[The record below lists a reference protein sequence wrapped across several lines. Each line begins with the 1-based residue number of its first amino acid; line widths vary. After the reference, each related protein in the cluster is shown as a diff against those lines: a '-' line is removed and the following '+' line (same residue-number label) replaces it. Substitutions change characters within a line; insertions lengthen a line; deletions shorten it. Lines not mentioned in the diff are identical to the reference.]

1 MISGSQVLAM
11 FASDVEV
18 DSRLEAEED
27 FNPPAMFVPAT
38 TTRLELI

>member
-1 MISGSQVLAM
+1 MISGSEVLAM
-11 FASDVEV
+11 FASEVEV

-27 FNPPAMFVPAT
+27 LNPPAMFVPAT